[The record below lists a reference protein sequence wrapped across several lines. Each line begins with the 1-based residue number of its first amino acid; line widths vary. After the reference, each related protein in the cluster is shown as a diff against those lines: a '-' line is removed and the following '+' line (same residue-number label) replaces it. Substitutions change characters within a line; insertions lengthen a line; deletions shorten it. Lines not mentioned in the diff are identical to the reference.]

1 MLNNQEAHDDYTTGS
16 MIVQQS
22 PEGELTTT
30 SLIIAEG
37 TQVQHASV
45 LRIIRDNEEDFE
57 EFGRVRFEIRPFE
70 TAGGM
75 QNRTIA
81 VLNREHAMLLMTYMR
96 NNIIVRQFKKQLI
109 KAFTAMERKL
119 ADVRPSFDPSQITRL
134 EMAQMLLNAE
144 TERLALEA
152 MNKQL
157 QPKADAYDSFI
168 DAAGSYSMGV
178 VAKMLGL
185 GQNQLF
191 RELRNLGVLIPR
203 GVMKN
208 TPYQKHMRYFDVKA
222 HRYERADGEE
232 KVSYTTYVLPKGINF
247 IRRILGLTRIDPMLP
262 ILIK

>member
-96 NNIIVRQFKKQLI
+96 NNIIVRQFKKQLV
-109 KAFTAMERKL
+109 KAFTDMERRL
-119 ADVRPSFDPSQITRL
+119 AAKPAFDPSQITRL

-222 HRYERADGEE
+222 HCYEGLDGEE

-247 IRRILGLTRIDPMLP
+247 IRQTLGRTRIDPMLP
-262 ILIK
+262 VPTK

>member
-1 MLNNQEAHDDYTTGS
+1 MLNNQEAHDDYMTGS

-247 IRRILGLTRIDPMLP
+247 IRRTLGLTRIDPMLP

>member
-96 NNIIVRQFKKQLI
+96 NNIIVRQFKKQLV
-109 KAFTAMERKL
+109 KAFTDMERRL
-119 ADVRPSFDPSQITRL
+119 AAKPAFDPSQITRL

-152 MNKQL
+152 TNKQL

-222 HRYERADGEE
+222 HCYEGLDGEE

-247 IRRILGLTRIDPMLP
+247 IRQTLGRTRIDPMLP
-262 ILIK
+262 VPTK

>member
-96 NNIIVRQFKKQLI
+96 NNIIVRQFKKQLV
-109 KAFTAMERKL
+109 KAFTDMERRL
-119 ADVRPSFDPSQITRL
+119 AAKPAFDPSQITRL

-178 VAKMLGL
+178 VAQMLGL

-222 HRYERADGEE
+222 RCYEGLDGEE

-247 IRRILGLTRIDPMLP
+247 IRQTLGRTRIDPMLP
-262 ILIK
+262 VPTK

>member
-45 LRIIRDNEEDFE
+45 LRIIRNNEEDFE

-96 NNIIVRQFKKQLI
+96 NNIIVRQFKKQLV
-109 KAFTAMERKL
+109 KAFTDMERRL
-119 ADVRPSFDPSQITRL
+119 AAKPAFDPSQITRL

-152 MNKQL
+152 TNKQL

-222 HRYERADGEE
+222 HCYEGLDGEE

-247 IRRILGLTRIDPMLP
+247 IRQTLGRTRIDPMLP
-262 ILIK
+262 VPTK

>member
-178 VAKMLGL
+178 VTKMLGL

-247 IRRILGLTRIDPMLP
+247 IRRTLGLTRIDPMLP

>member
-1 MLNNQEAHDDYTTGS
+1 
-16 MIVQQS
+16 
-22 PEGELTTT
+22 
-30 SLIIAEG
+30 
-37 TQVQHASV
+37 
-45 LRIIRDNEEDFE
+45 
-57 EFGRVRFEIRPFE
+57 
-70 TAGGM
+70 
-75 QNRTIA
+75 
-81 VLNREHAMLLMTYMR
+81 MLLMTYMR
-96 NNIIVRQFKKQLI
+96 NNIIVRQFKKQLV
-109 KAFTAMERKL
+109 KAFTDMERRL
-119 ADVRPSFDPSQITRL
+119 AAKPAFDPSQITRL

-222 HRYERADGEE
+222 HCYEGLDGEE

-247 IRRILGLTRIDPMLP
+247 IRQTLGRTRIDPMLP
-262 ILIK
+262 VPTK

>member
-168 DAAGSYSMGV
+168 DAAGSCSMGV

-247 IRRILGLTRIDPMLP
+247 IRRTLGLTRIDPMLP

>member
-247 IRRILGLTRIDPMLP
+247 IRRTLGLTRIDPMLP